1 MAGVWS
7 SIVTKLFRPE
17 NKAGRLKQENARI
30 DKEIL
35 SKKLEIKKL
44 KKTLA
49 SNRKEKFIK
58 KLEKLP
64 AQVVL
69 VNIDGISRTSDR

>member
-7 SIVTKLFRPE
+7 AIVTKLFRPE
-17 NKAGRLKQENARI
+17 NKAEILKQETARI
-30 DKEIL
+30 DKEML

-49 SNRKEKFIK
+49 SHRKEKFFK